1 MEGYEKNDGMEMN
14 DRDEIY
20 SKPVRA
26 GKRTYFFDVKATRNN
41 DYYLTI
47 TESKKKLEKDGSQNY
62 EKHKIFLYKEDFD
75 KFAEGLDNAVA
86 YIKAG
91 YRLPIGLFICR
102 LKIDTPK
109 KSVPLFG
116 IQFRRRKTDIQ
127 RQSRNGRAENKHYA
141 DKRGCRA
148 AQKSAEFMYH
158 SDAPRNQYTLS
169 RRRKRL
175 LTG

>member
-86 YIKAG
+86 YIKATLNG
-91 YRLPIGLFICR
+91 ETMAVQKEVETNKFDD
-102 LKIDTPK
+102 ID
-109 KSVPLFG
+109 F
-116 IQFRRRKTDIQ
+116 D
-127 RQSRNGRAENKHYA
+127 
-141 DKRGCRA
+141 D
-148 AQKSAEFMYH
+148 
-158 SDAPRNQYTLS
+158 LS
-169 RRRKRL
+169 K
-175 LTG
+175 